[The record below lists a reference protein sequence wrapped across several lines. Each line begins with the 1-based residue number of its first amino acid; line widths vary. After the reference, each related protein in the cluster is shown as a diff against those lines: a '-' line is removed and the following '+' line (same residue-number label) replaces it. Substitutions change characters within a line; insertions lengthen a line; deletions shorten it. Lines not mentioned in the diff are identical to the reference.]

1 MAPNVLRVLV
11 AAAIVYAIAT
21 AGPVLGVLAGLLI
34 MIIYGIVRW

>member
-1 MAPNVLRVLV
+1 MTPNVLRVLV
-11 AAAIVYAIAT
+11 ASAIVYAIAA